1 MAFKKMQKPKY
12 PPRQWSLVGYPGS
25 GKSSF
30 AAQMRGPKLVI
41 DSDHRFTEVLGNTDD
56 DVYQLSDNPSDNVD
70 PDTIAKVLNQNM
82 RGADVKTIIVDSLTA
97 IITPLMTQAVIDND
111 KGRNRNQIAAFKTKA
126 LAMRQL
132 QDAVTRWGTDCL
144 WIYHLQDSRDAKA
157 KEITRSSVSET
168 ELARLKRCLNMQLEI
183 VQESS
188 DPQSKRGIRIVWARK
203 GRSGMVIWDE
213 SGCWENM
220 PARVEAAVYDGL
232 TKQEQDKIAASTPTL
247 FKSPD
252 AAYDWAIQQK
262 VFENAEQAKEAY
274 ENVKVEG
281 QPASA
286 SEMATL
292 WVNYVQTHVKKSK
305 KSKKKKAS

>member
-41 DSDHRFTEVLGNTDD
+41 DSDHRFTEVLENSND

-132 QDAVTRWGTDCL
+132 QVGMR
-144 WIYHLQDSRDAKA
+144 LQ
-157 KEITRSSVSET
+157 
-168 ELARLKRCLNMQLEI
+168 
-183 VQESS
+183 
-188 DPQSKRGIRIVWARK
+188 
-203 GRSGMVIWDE
+203 
-213 SGCWENM
+213 
-220 PARVEAAVYDGL
+220 AAPGDGL
-232 TKQEQDKIAASTPTL
+232 L
-247 FKSPD
+247 FS
-252 AAYDWAIQQK
+252 QT
-262 VFENAEQAKEAY
+262 
-274 ENVKVEG
+274 
-281 QPASA
+281 
-286 SEMATL
+286 SE
-292 WVNYVQTHVKKSK
+292 K
-305 KSKKKKAS
+305 

>member
-1 MAFKKMQKPKY
+1 
-12 PPRQWSLVGYPGS
+12 
-25 GKSSF
+25 
-30 AAQMRGPKLVI
+30 
-41 DSDHRFTEVLGNTDD
+41 
-56 DVYQLSDNPSDNVD
+56 
-70 PDTIAKVLNQNM
+70 
-82 RGADVKTIIVDSLTA
+82 
-97 IITPLMTQAVIDND
+97 MTQVVIDND

-188 DPQSKRGIRIVWARK
+188 DPQSKRGIRLFGREKVEVVWLF
-203 GRSGMVIWDE
+203 GMKAAVGIT
-213 SGCWENM
+213 C

-262 VFENAEQAKEAY
+262 VFENAEQAKE
-274 ENVKVEG
+274 
-281 QPASA
+281 S
-286 SEMATL
+286 L
-292 WVNYVQTHVKKSK
+292 
-305 KSKKKKAS
+305 